1 MSNNATEWG
10 EVGGTWKNARRVVV
24 NAIGKR
30 PQRSANITFQQIDDV
45 VEEHCMRTRGSLM
58 RRCVSSWNSRQGMYD
73 RAAQVNIV

>member
-1 MSNNATEWG
+1 M
-10 EVGGTWKNARRVVV
+10 KNARKVVV

-30 PQRSANITFQQIDDV
+30 PQRSANIIFEQIDDV